1 MSHMMDE
8 STFKL
13 ACEFCKE
20 HNLLN
25 DDDID
30 DTHQI
35 LAPIFEGLLKLKF

>member
-1 MSHMMDE
+1 MDE